1 MANEPQPVAEFAGG
15 QVKINRPPA
24 QALRAHGRAADL
36 RTWKER
42 CQQAGLGI
50 AKPDNVLGV
59 PIIAGVADHPGRHRR
74 LTEEAMQ
81 TEPFQLLRLRPL
93 QLVGGEDRFRVLAA
107 HPELVC
113 QTGHEA
119 ICHSRRQR
127 RSVRSSSLSRR
138 VQPAGCVMVKLTLFG
153 RFLPVS
159 NAAWKVA

>member
-1 MANEPQPVAEFAGG
+1 MANEAQPVAEFGSG
-15 QVKINRPPA
+15 QVEVNCPPA
-24 QALRAHGRAADL
+24 QTLRVHRCTADFG
-36 RTWKER
+36 TWKER
-42 CQQAGLGI
+42 RQQPGLRVANPG
-50 AKPDNVLGV
+50 NVFGV
-59 PIIAGVADHPGRHRR
+59 PIVAGVAAHPRRHRR
-74 LTEEAMQ
+74 LPEEAMN
-81 TEPFQLLRLRPL
+81 TEPFQLLRLREL
-93 QLVGGEDRFRVLAA
+93 QFVGGENRFRVLAA

-159 NAAWKVA
+159 NAAWKIA